1 MAGMATRV
9 QGVKTESASIP
20 EAKAAPADD
29 ARRGRD
35 TGPALDVPGGRAGA
49 PDAAA
54 ASGVA
59 LDAAPLDAAQLAEA
73 FALFSR
79 ASEELSTAYNA
90 LQAQVGQLTERLSVL
105 MGALPAGVLV
115 VDRGGRVV
123 QANRAAEGLF
133 GAGLA
138 GRAWPELA
146 AQMQSTGTPGE
157 YTLAAP
163 MQAAASG
170 QTLAV
175 ATAGADA
182 PGARDASADAGADGS
197 GQAAPRP
204 LADADLR
211 RVALSESELESG
223 DERILLVH
231 DITDTHR
238 MRLTAERNERLAAMG
253 EMVAGLAHQL
263 RTPLAAA
270 LLYTGNLRQPEL
282 DPMQR
287 TMVADRA
294 LERLRYLERL
304 IRDML
309 LFARGDSAG
318 RQRFAVCELVAE
330 LAHTLEPL
338 ARARQVTFAADCT
351 CDTAE
356 VVGDRKALGGALTNL
371 LENGI
376 QACAAGGRLDCEVEL
391 RDAPDSGIGVR
402 AVRFIVR
409 DSGRGIVPE
418 LQERLFEPF
427 FTTRAEG
434 TGLGLAIA
442 RGVARAHGGDITLRS
457 APGQGAEFILT
468 VPLAAAGA
476 TAGNGTP

>member
-1 MAGMATRV
+1 VHAVKSETTRRPPQAGP
-9 QGVKTESASIP
+9 EPHEASCAP
-20 EAKAAPADD
+20 AAGAAQPAAPA
-29 ARRGRD
+29 
-35 TGPALDVPGGRAGA
+35 
-49 PDAAA
+49 
-54 ASGVA
+54 
-59 LDAAPLDAAQLAEA
+59 LDAAQLAEA

-90 LQAQVGQLTERLSVL
+90 LQGQVGQLTERLAVL

-115 VDRGGRVV
+115 LDRAGRIV
-123 QANRAAEGLF
+123 QANRAAETLLGSGLN
-133 GAGLA
+133 GRDWPGLA
-138 GRAWPELA
+138 ATLA
-146 AQMQSTGTPGE
+146 SAGTPGE
-157 YTLAAP
+157 YTLATP
-163 MQAAASG
+163 DP
-170 QTLAV
+170 
-175 ATAGADA
+175 ADA
-182 PGARDASADAGADGS
+182 APACAADE
-197 GQAAPRP
+197 RI
-204 LADADLR
+204 R
-211 RVALSESELESG
+211 RVSLTEAELESG
-223 DERILLVH
+223 DERIVLLH

-282 DPMQR
+282 DPLQR
-287 TMVADRA
+287 LKVADRA

-318 RQRFAVCELVAE
+318 RQQFAVCELVTE
-330 LAHTLEPL
+330 LGHTLEPL
-338 ARARQVTFAADCT
+338 ARARQIAFVARCDCGA
-351 CDTAE
+351 AE

-376 QACAAGGRLDCEVEL
+376 QACEAGGRLDF
-391 RDAPDSGIGVR
+391 DASALDAAASGIGAA
-402 AVRFIVR
+402 AVRFSVR
-409 DSGRGIVPE
+409 DSGRGIAAE

-457 APGQGAEFILT
+457 VAGEGAEFMLT
-468 VPLAAAGA
+468 VPLAAQGA
-476 TAGNGTP
+476 NGGAETS